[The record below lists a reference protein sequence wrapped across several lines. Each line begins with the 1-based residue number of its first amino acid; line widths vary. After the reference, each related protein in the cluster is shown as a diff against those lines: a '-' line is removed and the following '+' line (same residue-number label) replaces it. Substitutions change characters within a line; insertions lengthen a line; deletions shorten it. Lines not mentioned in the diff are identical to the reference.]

1 MKMQSGLTRQLAL
14 RFSAPKNIISPAEVQ
29 EYKVIIEKWV
39 DGFPPEYAFDH
50 PDTSKD
56 QKCAWLFAHRF
67 YVYTMACLLIL
78 NPIRHYMVKQYT
90 WDSPVDELNIR
101 SVGVWYSLKLMKTLR
116 LWVDKIYNRDGRLH
130 FIIFSIFDTAAIL
143 CTAILKDT
151 EGTITDRQDVLAS
164 IGDAVDMLK
173 KLNAI
178 SKTSKTSYDILE
190 RLVRRLPEAVPRK
203 DTDRQVK
210 RAKVTIRSSPPA
222 PIQEAT
228 SLTSRVQAA
237 PIVHAPST
245 MAVTTQVQP
254 PIAEAIPA
262 PPIPTAP
269 LPNPTVAPIPAAH
282 MAHQQ
287 INYNYNNPAYG
298 HQTVPR
304 NGGYMADNN
313 QGPSMCSNSMQ
324 FVGDQQHDSRGWST
338 GSESTPP
345 SMEEHAMPSF
355 GTVTEP
361 VGMDSGVF
369 HGQVVDPGP
378 DFNIE
383 NLSDAQLGELAPLWN
398 WHTEN
403 LDFANMPPPTPG
415 PNGYPRPM

>member
-1 MKMQSGLTRQLAL
+1 MQSGLTRQLAL

-39 DGFPPEYAFDH
+39 DGFPPEYAFDN

-151 EGTITDRQDVLAS
+151 EGTITNRQDVLSS

-203 DTDRQVK
+203 DMERQVK
-210 RAKVTIRSSPPA
+210 RAKVRVRSSPPA
-222 PIQEAT
+222 PIQEAP
-228 SLTSRVQAA
+228 SMAPQVHAA
-237 PIVHAPST
+237 PIVHPPST
-245 MAVTTQVQP
+245 TAVTAQIQP
-254 PIAEAIPA
+254 QIAEAIPA
-262 PPIPTAP
+262 APIPTAP
-269 LPNPTVAPIPAAH
+269 LPNPTMAHIPAPH
-282 MAHQQ
+282 MTHQQ
-287 INYNYNNPAYG
+287 INYTYSNPDYG
-298 HQTVPR
+298 HQTMPQ
-304 NGGYMADNN
+304 NGTYMTVSNN
-313 QGPSMCSNSMQ
+313 QGPSMSSNPMQ
-324 FVGDQQHDSRGWST
+324 FVGEQQHDSRGWST

-345 SMEEHAMPSF
+345 GMEEHVMPSF
-355 GTVTEP
+355 GTVTEH
-361 VGMDSGVF
+361 VGTDGNAF
-369 HGQVVDPGP
+369 HRQVVDPGP

-398 WHTEN
+398 WHSEN
-403 LDFANMPPPTPG
+403 LDFANMPEPTPG
-415 PNGYPRPM
+415 PNGYSQPM